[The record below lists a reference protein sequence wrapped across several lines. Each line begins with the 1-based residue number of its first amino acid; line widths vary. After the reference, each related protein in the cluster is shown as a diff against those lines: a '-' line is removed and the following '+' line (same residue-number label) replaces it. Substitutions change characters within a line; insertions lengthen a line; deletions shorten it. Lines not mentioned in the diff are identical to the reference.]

1 MKKIICNRCGAD
13 ITEGTKYH
21 LVMTV
26 NASDKANAKFDICPD
41 CWEDDVEPV
50 LTGTDQEDQEDG

>member
-13 ITEGTKYH
+13 ITNAVKHH

-26 NASDKANAKFDICPD
+26 NASDKANGKYDICTN
-41 CWEDDVEPV
+41 CWDNDVEPV
-50 LTGTDQEDQEDG
+50 LTGTDQEDG

>member
-13 ITEGTKYH
+13 ITTGVKYH

-26 NASDKANAKFDICPD
+26 NASDKANAKYDICPD
-41 CWEDDVEPV
+41 CWEDVEPV
-50 LTGTDQEDQEDG
+50 INGEEEEENG

>member
-41 CWEDDVEPV
+41 CWEVVEPV
-50 LTGTDQEDQEDG
+50 INGEEEEEND